1 MAEPMLFLG
10 GPAHGR
16 LWRNRTNMVR
26 IPLLPEQMVAEPNPE
41 LSEIPLEAVEY
52 RAGQVYSAATYPPVV
67 VTVLVRA
74 QDEDRA
80 ADLLFDHLMREWV
93 KGHG

>member
-16 LWRNRTNMVR
+16 LWRNRADMVR
-26 IPLLPEQMVAEPNPE
+26 VPLLPERTVATPDPE
-41 LSEIPLEAVEY
+41 LVDIPLEAVEY
-52 RAGQVYSAATYPPVV
+52 RARQVYSAVTYPPVV